1 MGDRLLAQSWNCM
14 KWWKVSIQTNPVI
27 SVLKEAATGCSLLQ
41 LLLIR
46 MAVLKHS
53 LKLVS
58 VP

>member
-1 MGDRLLAQSWNCM
+1 MGDRLLAQSWDYM
-14 KWWKVSIQTNPVI
+14 KWWKVSIQTNSMI
-27 SVLKEAATGCSLLQ
+27 SALKGAAAGCSLLQ

-53 LKLVS
+53 LKVVS